1 VKEHLT
7 PDEAITYKMKA
18 LEKIEKTCNDWEK
31 SIENEE
37 ASDLL
42 HTNYIPPGG
51 AIIGEH
57 YYVMYKNGTWEEYNL
72 DDAIECVPNFIFS
85 LIPST

>member
-1 VKEHLT
+1 
-7 PDEAITYKMKA
+7 M
-18 LEKIEKTCNDWEK
+18 EK

-42 HTNYIPPGG
+42 HVNYIPPGG

-57 YYVMYKNGTWEEYNL
+57 YYVMDKNGTWEGYDL
-72 DDAIECVPNFIFS
+72 DEAIECVPNFIPS